1 MNKAEAKNADYTEY
15 SDAELIEIFR
25 KAGDDRAFEALVHRH
40 YRSIQRRFSFKT
52 GNDADA
58 DDLTQQL
65 WIRVVENIDNY
76 DDSGRFPH
84 YVSTIATNML
94 TDYWRKKGFRGQYD
108 AQWPEDDDAV
118 DRINVAQKTAADNE
132 QQSRREEAIRQLV
145 TKFIPEL
152 PVEQRTIYLLR
163 HESEHWED
171 KAPMSWQH
179 LAQLCGMDLD
189 MAWSRFDSAR
199 RGLLDTGRDSLKD
212 TEDACVFFVWTQ
224 AQRPGKHYTFE
235 DKDFSQML
243 DIPVSTLKSRYRAA
257 VKQLAEKLKSLDS

>member
-1 MNKAEAKNADYTEY
+1 MNTAHAHSTDYEEH
-15 SDAELIEIFR
+15 SDSELIEIFR
-25 KAGDDRAFEALVHRH
+25 KAGDDRAFETLVRRH

-65 WIRVVENIDNY
+65 WIRVVENIDRY

-108 AQWPEDDDAV
+108 AEWPEDDDAV
-118 DRINVAQKTAADNE
+118 DRRNAAQSSAADNDE
-132 QQSRREEAIRQLV
+132 QSEREEAIRQLV
-145 TKFIPEL
+145 TRFIPEL
-152 PVEQRTIYLLR
+152 PVEQRTVYLLR
-163 HESEHWED
+163 HESEHWET
-171 KAPMSWQH
+171 KEPMSWQH

-189 MAWSRFDSAR
+189 TAWSRFDSAR
-199 RGLLDTGRDSLKD
+199 RSLLDSERDSLKD
-212 TEDACVFFVWTQ
+212 SEEACVFFVWTQ

-243 DIPVSTLKSRYRAA
+243 DVPVSTLKSRYRAA
-257 VKQLAEKLKSLDS
+257 VKQLAEKLKNLNS